1 MSQIPPH
8 LRTICSILCIL
19 ALLFL
24 SKHLHTLNCA
34 WEDKSGM
41 ESRLH
46 GSACQLSACSVTV
59 ILAGGKP
66 PARKKWISLG
76 LMAIWASRLNRDNQM
91 HSFSSP
97 KWITWIHKYHH
108 ELWSVWNHNECTNS
122 TGVFHIVCWSVVYLP
137 SGRRLQVQAKY
148 LLSKLCEVW
157 SLFVCLFVRFLFVCN
172 LRGFIAIWSSMGNFG
187 ISV

>member
-1 MSQIPPH
+1 MAE
-8 LRTICSILCIL
+8 ILPGHSSCKVCEVMTGEQAQRESAVL
-19 ALLFL
+19 
-24 SKHLHTLNCA
+24 
-34 WEDKSGM
+34 SGM